1 MEKHKNLSSSSSTD
15 LKRGEKGMCGWGYT
29 ATKQDEGKQSNEL
42 MHSHVQY
49 IKSLTVRTHF
59 KNKNLVLTEEGQHA
73 NDTITRSTPVK
84 KSLLTS
90 RL

>member
-1 MEKHKNLSSSSSTD
+1 
-15 LKRGEKGMCGWGYT
+15 MCGQGYT

-49 IKSLTVRTHF
+49 IKSLTVQTHF

-73 NDTITRSTPVK
+73 SDTITQSTPVK
-84 KSLLTS
+84 KITLDLKALTICS
-90 RL
+90 YELIKIFVFNVT